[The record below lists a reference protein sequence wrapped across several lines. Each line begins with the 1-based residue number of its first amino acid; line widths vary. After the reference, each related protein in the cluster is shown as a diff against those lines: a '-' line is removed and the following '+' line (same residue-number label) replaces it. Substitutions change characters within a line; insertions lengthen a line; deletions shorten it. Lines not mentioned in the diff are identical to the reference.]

1 MDNQTRILIADGSEE
16 FRRMFAD
23 MVDGEEDLALAGQ
36 TGDGEEL
43 LRLVR
48 RIGSEVRCY
57 KMPLPQIYRE
67 FDSLLG
73 KEFLT
78 LLAKGEI
85 ISAFDLVCVDPAV
98 RAVCEP
104 FFERVGRC
112 SAQECELFQNE
123 CVAELGRLI
132 EEKKV
137 QVAEKTKVY
146 RSLGLAGG
154 AAAVILLI

>member
-1 MDNQTRILIADGSEE
+1 MLKMMGLCLVFFACTGMGLGMAKGI
-16 FRRMFAD
+16 RRELETA
-23 MVDGEEDLALAGQ
+23 Q
-36 TGDGEEL
+36 EL